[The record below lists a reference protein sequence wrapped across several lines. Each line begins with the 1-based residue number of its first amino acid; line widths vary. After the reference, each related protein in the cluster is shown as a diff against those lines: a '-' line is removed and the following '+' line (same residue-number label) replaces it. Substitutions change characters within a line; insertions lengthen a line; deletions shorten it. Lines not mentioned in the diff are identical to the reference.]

1 MIVQSTAQPTGG
13 EGPFNQVTSKTV
25 TASGEDGLIIQ
36 RPVTFAITAEISFFM
51 HYIDDNDLYLH
62 RAA

>member
-13 EGPFNQVTSKTV
+13 EGPFNQVMSKT
-25 TASGEDGLIIQ
+25 
-36 RPVTFAITAEISFFM
+36 ITAEICFFT
-51 HYIDDNDLYLH
+51 HYIDDDDLYLH